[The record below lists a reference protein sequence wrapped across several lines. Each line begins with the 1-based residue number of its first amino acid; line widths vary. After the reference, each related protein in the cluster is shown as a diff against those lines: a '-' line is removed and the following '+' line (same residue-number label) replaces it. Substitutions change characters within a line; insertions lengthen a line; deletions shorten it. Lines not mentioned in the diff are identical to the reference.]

1 MPGHSRRSG
10 FGKIA
15 LRLIVP
21 EVVFAWLSIAARVPE
36 SSSVLPSALSAMALT
51 EPFVRASCACGMSA
65 AANVNITAIGWTW
78 LITTK
83 AFGSLGEPRVVL
95 EWMMLPTSS
104 RRIPATERRHQL
116 GVAQLGLGV
125 LDRRMVGFDRGLLL
139 SDDRLLCGDLL
150 FRCKPLFGERHV
162 SAKIELPV
170 FEVSLV
176 ASKIGL
182 SLVELR
188 LVRARIELGQELAF
202 LDRLAI
208 LEVDADNLL
217 RDHATDGC
225 QVERRHI
232 ADPSQHDREILFLD
246 RGRVVDA
253 ILISHE
259 PGASGACCQRTSRRS
274 PRCKVI
280 STIGGTRAC
289 SSG

>member
-1 MPGHSRRSG
+1 MASSGTVRPLSCTCVTTRILTNIPGHSLRSG
-10 FGKIA
+10 LGKIA

-83 AFGSLGEPRVVL
+83 AFGTLGEPRVVL

-162 SAKIELPV
+162 SAKSSPFLTDWP
-170 FEVSLV
+170 SLKSMLTICSV
-176 ASKIGL
+176 TM
-182 SLVELR
+182 
-188 LVRARIELGQELAF
+188 
-202 LDRLAI
+202 
-208 LEVDADNLL
+208 LL
-217 RDHATDGC
+217 TGC

-232 ADPSQHDREILFLD
+232 ADPSQHDREILFL
-246 RGRVVDA
+246 
-253 ILISHE
+253 
-259 PGASGACCQRTSRRS
+259 
-274 PRCKVI
+274 
-280 STIGGTRAC
+280 
-289 SSG
+289 